1 MQRRQRQKIVVGFI
15 ACAVAVGI
23 VFLAGQGLDRVSA
36 VSRDTYE
43 GLEAFTNV
51 LAIVQ
56 KNYVEEVGTQK
67 LVEGAINGMLGAL
80 DPHSAYLTPESYKE
94 LQVDTGGSFGGL
106 GIEITLRDGLL
117 TVVSPIEDT
126 PAYRA
131 GIKAGDQIIKIDGQL
146 TKDMTLVEAVK
157 KMRGPEGSKITLS
170 IRREGVQRFMDFS
183 LMREAI
189 GHRLQKCTKNEWC
202 CLLEGLPHL
211 IIGLSLRFGDA
222 I

>member
-1 MQRRQRQKIVVGFI
+1 MQRQRQKVVVGLL
-15 ACAVAVGI
+15 AGVVAVGVI
-23 VFLAGQGLDRVSA
+23 FLGGQGLDKVSA
-36 VSRDTYE
+36 VGRDVYE
-43 GLEAFTNV
+43 ELEAFTNV

-157 KMRGPEGSKITLS
+157 KMRGPEGSKIVLS
-170 IRREGVQRFMDFS
+170 IRREGVSRFMDFS
-183 LMREAI
+183 LTREVIKIQSVKSRTLEKGYAYI
-189 GHRLQKCTKNEWC
+189 RLTQFQDRT
-202 CLLEGLPHL
+202 
-211 IIGLSLRFGDA
+211 STD
-222 I
+222 